1 MTIARRGSACEGYI
15 GRDDSDFCFVAMLKE
30 APPPTAE
37 PPIAQPKPADDTAQL
52 FTQDQLEAY
61 GTRLALTHRLADNPR
76 RGRPL
81 LPRLD
86 ESAERLDVAYA
97 YLSTVGRGDA
107 QPVAS
112 EQWLGDNHH
121 VVQDQVREI
130 RQDLPRRY
138 YQQLPKLAD
147 GPMQGY
153 PRIYLLARELI
164 GHTAGRIDLET
175 VIDFV
180 SAYQRASPLSIGETW
195 AVPIM
200 LRLALIEE
208 LRRLADSVVVA
219 RESREKARAWH
230 EAHADAEEWTPR
242 TIRKLLDDGR
252 LEDGRLPAA
261 FVVELLQ
268 WLRDQPSTAPAWH
281 ALQRALQEQ
290 GDSADEMLRLEH
302 QHQAAD
308 QLAISNAITSM
319 RRASAIDWTLFFE
332 RVSVVEHVLRD
343 DPAGAYAAMDFP
355 TRDRY
360 RHSIEQ
366 LASRSHQPEVAIA
379 QRAIELARGAIA
391 SEPLHDRQHHV
402 GYYLISRG
410 RFRLERDV
418 GYRPG
423 LHERLARF
431 VFRHPAVGYLGL
443 IAITIA
449 VSVASLLIYGA
460 RHGASGAGLWLVAA
474 AVLLPVSELA
484 ISLIN
489 LIVTAQVPPRPL
501 PKLAMRDG
509 IGETN
514 RTIVVVPTI
523 LESEARLDALVDDLE
538 VRFLGNRDAH
548 LHFAL
553 LGDFPDAHE
562 ASRPGDAAILARAA
576 DRVGELN
583 ARHGANRFLYFHRE
597 RRWNP
602 GEGLWMGWERKRG
615 KLAEFNRLLRG
626 AADTSFIA
634 SYGDL
639 SVLQSIRYVITLDS
653 DTQLPLETGRRLVG
667 TLAHPLNRPR
677 FDERLGRV
685 TEGYGVLQPR
695 VGVDVVSGS
704 RTAFAK
710 VFSGHVG
717 VDPYTTAV
725 SDIYQDLFHE
735 GSYVGKGIYDVDAF
749 DAALANRVPEN
760 ALLSH
765 DLFEGV
771 YARAGLCT
779 DVHLIDDYPPQY
791 LAFAARQHRWVRGD
805 WQIVRWLWRTVPD
818 AARRPVPNSLPIIAR
833 WKILDNLRRSLL
845 PIALVGLLASGW
857 TILPGS
863 ALCWTVVALLVLAF
877 PAYVQVARSLGS
889 RVRGVR
895 IRDHIAAERDNLVTS
910 ARQSFLSATF
920 LAHQAWLMADAIS
933 RTLWRLLISR
943 RHRLAWVSAYQA
955 ARVNPSAAQVLRQM
969 WAAPALA
976 VVVGVLVA
984 AVSPARLLLALPV
997 LALWAASPLIAF
1009 VTGQPLSHARQGLGP
1024 EDRTALRKV
1033 ARKTWR
1039 FFEDLVGPADHWLI
1053 PDNIQEDRKELVAH
1067 RTSPTNIGLQL
1078 LATVAAGD
1086 LGYISLSG
1094 VIDRLEP
1101 IFATLLKLPR
1111 YRGHFY
1117 NWYDTIRLT
1126 PLAPAYISTVDSGN
1140 LAGYLLTVKSALPMA
1155 VARAPII
1162 DTAFL
1167 SGLEDVLGLFE
1178 EAIGG
1183 VLEKRAGG
1191 VRRAFSKE
1199 LAGIRQS
1206 LIPRPE
1212 RLHEWRPLLD
1222 HLADQVASL
1231 AVLLH
1236 DLEESDS
1243 SATAGHP
1250 GLAEAALWLE
1260 RANVAIAQRIE
1271 DVERLFPWLS
1281 VIDDVDVSLRTLGR
1295 DCSLNDLIGW
1305 CGAALAT
1312 LQEHPGASELR
1323 AAIARSQSEAEQLVE
1338 RAMRLAELAD
1348 DFVEETEFGFLFDR
1362 ERQLFSIGY
1371 SVTDGRLDGSYYDTL
1386 ASEARLASYIAIAL
1400 GQIPHEHWFKLGRSL
1415 TPTGH
1420 ARALLSWSASMF
1432 EYLMPLLVMR
1442 AYPGTLLD
1450 ETYRAV
1456 IDRQM
1461 QYGVQRAVPWG
1472 VSESAYNAQDLEL
1485 NYQYRA
1491 FGVPGLGLKRGLGE
1505 DLVIAPYASILAA
1518 PLVPHDVARNLERMA
1533 REGAAGRYGFVEA
1546 IDYTPDRQP
1555 PGRRAGVVLPTYM
1568 AHHQGMSL
1576 VALDNA
1582 VNGAPM
1588 QQRFHAEPRV
1598 QAADLLLQEQIPRLV
1613 PLRNPPMEI
1622 ADHVPSPRTAQPSF
1636 RRYGSAQTLS
1646 PRCHLL
1652 SNGSYV
1658 LMLTNGG
1665 GGFSRHQQIAL
1676 TRWRED
1682 VTTDA
1687 WGTFCYVRD
1696 RETGDLWSTAY
1707 QPTGREPDDYEVIFA
1722 PDRVVFRRVDGEI
1735 ETRTEIVVSP
1745 EDEAELRRVSITNH
1759 GSRSRSLD
1767 VASYAEVVLAPPDAD
1782 LSHPAFSNLFVE
1794 TRRVPD
1800 RDALVCTRR
1809 PRAGGAHVYLVH
1821 VMSGRSPAGMASRHE
1836 TDRARFIGRGRTL
1849 DRPAALMGREGFSNT
1864 TGAVLDPI
1872 VSLAQSIRLPPG
1884 ATARV
1889 AFTTG
1894 YAESE
1899 AQALQLVDKYQDRR
1913 AVARALALAS
1923 THSQIELR
1931 HLNLTVDDTNLFQR
1945 LAGRLI
1951 SGDSR
1956 LRDAAA
1962 IVENRRGQRE
1972 LWKYGIS
1979 GDLPILLARV
1989 ADSSEAPLVTELLR
2003 AHEYLRLK
2011 GLAFDL
2017 VVLNEHPASYRQ
2029 ELQEQLQ
2036 QLVDTS
2042 PAQPWI
2048 DKPGGVFLR
2057 RSDLMPPEDQVLL
2070 RAVARAVMDAAQ
2082 GSLRNQL
2089 SRPQRIYDEPS
2100 RDSVEELA
2108 PPKAKPLL
2116 SSLSERDLEMPNGR
2130 GGFDEGGSEY
2140 VIQTDGLKHPLPPAP
2155 WSNVVAR
2162 PQFGFACTETGCGY
2176 TWSVNS
2182 HENRLTPWRND
2193 PVSDQPGEALFIRDE
2208 ETGASWS
2215 ATPLPAIDLLPYV
2228 TRHGQGYSVFE
2239 HNRNELDSQ
2248 LVLFVAPDDPV
2259 KVFRIALRNRS
2270 SRRRRCS
2277 ATLYVEWVLGENRSR
2292 TSAHVV
2298 TEREPATGA
2307 VMARNVFRQE
2317 LGSRVAFVD
2326 LSSGS
2331 GRSVTGDRTEFIGRN
2346 GRLASPAGQRRVTL
2360 SNRVGPA
2367 LDPCGAI
2374 RVRLDLDPGAEQVL
2388 IGVLGDA
2395 EDEAHAREL
2404 IERYRDR
2411 NAVEDALRRTT
2422 SYWNDLLGTI
2432 AVRTPDRATDVML
2445 NRWILYQTLS
2455 CRIWGRSAFYQS
2467 SGAFGFRDQLQDTLA
2482 LVMAAPSI
2490 VREHLLHAASRQFVE
2505 GDVQH
2510 WWHEPGGQGVRTRF
2524 SDDRLWLVY
2533 AALQYIGATG
2543 DEGVLD
2549 EVVPYLSARS
2559 LNPDEHEIYEKP
2571 TVANESGTLYD
2582 HCLRALNVSLLT
2594 GAHGLPLMGTGDWND
2609 GMNLVGAGGKG
2620 ESVWLAWFLVSL
2632 LRPFAEIAAKRSD
2645 VELAQR
2651 YRDHATAVASAIES
2665 AWDGAWYRRAY
2676 FDDGTPLGSKDNPE
2690 CQIDAIAQSW
2700 AALSGAG
2707 DPARARQAMEAVDR
2721 RLVRRGDRL
2730 VLLLAPPFDHMTP
2743 SPGYIQGYV
2752 PGVRENGGQYTHAAL
2767 WNVLA
2772 WARLGDGD
2780 RAFELFSLL
2789 NPVNHSRTVD
2799 DVQRYRVE
2807 PYVVAADVYSASQH
2821 IGRGGWTWY
2830 TGSAGWMYRIGIEAL
2845 LGITLRR
2852 SALHIDPCIPKSWPE
2867 YEVTFKPSGTPY
2879 RIVVE
2884 NPDGVCRGVRRI
2896 EVDGV
2901 DHTGQDIALVDDG
2914 VEHRVRVILGAPSQP
2929 SA

>member
-1 MTIARRGSACEGYI
+1 
-15 GRDDSDFCFVAMLKE
+15 MLKE
-30 APPPTAE
+30 APPQPAE
-37 PPIAQPKPADDTAQL
+37 PQLAADPAQL
-52 FTQDQLEAY
+52 FSQDQLEAY
-61 GTRLALTHRLADNPR
+61 AARLALTHRLADNPR

-86 ESAERLDVAYA
+86 ESAERLDAAYA

-112 EQWLGDNHH
+112 EQWLRDNHH

-130 RQDLPRRY
+130 RQDLPRKY

-147 GPMQGY
+147 GPFQGY
-153 PRIYLLARELI
+153 PRIYVLARELI
-164 GHTAGRIDLET
+164 AHTAGRIDLET
-175 VIDFV
+175 VVDFAT
-180 SAYQRASPLSIGETW
+180 AYQRTAALSIGETW

-208 LRRLADSVVVA
+208 LRRLADGVVAA
-219 RESREKARAWH
+219 RESREKARKWH
-230 EAHADAEEWTPR
+230 QAHADVDELTPR
-242 TIRKLLDDGR
+242 GIRRLLDDGR
-252 LEDGRLPAA
+252 LADGRLPAA

-268 WLRDQPSTAPAWH
+268 WLRDQPSTVAPAWQ
-281 ALQRALQEQ
+281 ALQAALQEQ

-308 QLAISNAITSM
+308 QLEISNAITSM
-319 RRASAIDWTLFFE
+319 RHASAIDWTLFFE
-332 RVSVVEHVLRD
+332 RVSVVEQILRD
-343 DPAGAYAAMDFP
+343 DPAGAYGAMDFS

-366 LASRSHQPEVAIA
+366 LASRARQSEVAIA
-379 QRAIELARGAIA
+379 QRALELAREAST
-391 SEPLHDRQHHV
+391 SEPARDRQHHV

-418 GYRPG
+418 GYRAG
-423 LHERLARF
+423 TRERLARF

-443 IAITIA
+443 IAGAIAIT
-449 VSVASLLIYGA
+449 VASFVIYGA
-460 RHGASGAGLWLVAA
+460 RHGGSRAGLWLVAA
-474 AVLLPVSELA
+474 AVLLPISELV

-489 LIVTAQVPPRPL
+489 LIITAQVPPRPL

-509 IGETN
+509 IPAAD

-523 LESEARLDALVDDLE
+523 IESEARLNALFDDLE
-538 VRFLGNRDAH
+538 VRFLGNRDPH

-553 LGDFPDAHE
+553 LADFPDAHE
-562 ASRPGDAAILARAA
+562 ASRGADAAILERAKQ
-576 DRVGELN
+576 RVDELN
-583 ARHGANRFLYFHRE
+583 ASHGSDRFFYFHRE

-626 AADTSFIA
+626 ATDTSFIV
-634 SYGDL
+634 SEGDVTIL
-639 SVLQSIRYVITLDS
+639 RSVRYVITLDS

-677 FDERLGRV
+677 FDQRLGRV

-695 VGVDVVSGS
+695 VGVDVVSGN

-725 SDIYQDLFHE
+725 SDVYQDLFHE

-779 DVHLIDDYPPQY
+779 DIQLIDDYPPQY

-818 AARRPVPNSLPIIAR
+818 ASRRPVLNSLPVIAR

-845 PIALVGLLASGW
+845 PIALVGLLAAGW

-863 ALCWTVVALLVLAF
+863 ALMWTVLAVLVLAF

-895 IRDHIAAERDNLVTS
+895 IRDHIAAERDNLITS
-910 ARQSFLSATF
+910 ARQSLLSATF
-920 LAHQAWLMADAIS
+920 LAHQAWLMADGIG
-933 RTLWRLLISR
+933 RTLWRLLISG
-943 RHRLAWVSAYQA
+943 RHRLQWVSAYQA
-955 ARVNPSAAQVLRQM
+955 ARANPTAATVVRQM

-976 VVVGVLVA
+976 VAVGVVVA
-984 AVSPARLLLALPV
+984 VESPARLLLALPMIV
-997 LALWAASPLIAF
+997 LWVISPGIAY
-1009 VTGQPLSHARQGLGP
+1009 VTGQPLSHAGQVPDAAERA
-1024 EDRTALRKV
+1024 ELRKV
-1033 ARKTWR
+1033 ARRTWR
-1039 FFEDLVGPADHWLI
+1039 FFEDLVGPGDHWLV
-1053 PDNIQEDRKELVAH
+1053 PDNIQEDRKELIAH

-1078 LATVAAGD
+1078 LATLSAGD
-1086 LGYISLSG
+1086 LGYIGISG
-1094 VIDRLEP
+1094 VVDRLEP
-1101 IFATLLKLPR
+1101 TFATLLKLPR

-1117 NWYDTIRLT
+1117 NWYDTTRLL

-1140 LAGYLLTVKSALPMA
+1140 LAGYLLTLKSGLPA
-1155 VARAPII
+1155 AIARRPII
-1162 DTAFL
+1162 DDSFL
-1167 SGLEDVLGLFE
+1167 RGFEDVIGLFE
-1178 EAIGG
+1178 EALAG
-1183 VLEKRAGG
+1183 VLERGTGG
-1191 VRRAFSKE
+1191 IRRAFNKE
-1199 LAGIRQS
+1199 LAGIRQC
-1206 LIPRPE
+1206 LTQQPE
-1212 RLHEWRPLLD
+1212 RLHEWQPFLD
-1222 HLADQVASL
+1222 QLTDRLAAL
-1231 AVLLH
+1231 AVLL
-1236 DLEESDS
+1236 DQLEDEPSPGS
-1243 SATAGHP
+1243 SGP
-1250 GLAEAALWLE
+1250 PVIAEAAVWLE
-1260 RANVAIAQRIE
+1260 RANVAIAQRIA
-1271 DVERLFPWLS
+1271 DLNRFVPWATT
-1281 VIDDVDVSLRTLGR
+1281 IGDGQGFELRAPGAA
-1295 DCSLNDLIGW
+1295 CSLTDLIAW
-1305 CGAALAT
+1305 CGASLAALPQGRDA
-1312 LQEHPGASELR
+1312 LPLR
-1323 AAIARSQSEAEQLVE
+1323 AAITQSQAEAEELVE
-1338 RAMRLAELAD
+1338 RAQRLAELAD

-1371 SVTDGRLDGSYYDTL
+1371 SVTDGRLDSSYYDTL
-1386 ASEARLASYIAIAL
+1386 ASEARLASFVAIAL

-1415 TPTGH
+1415 TPAGG

-1432 EYLMPLLVMR
+1432 EYFMPLLVMR

-1456 IDRQM
+1456 LDRQI
-1461 QYGVQRAVPWG
+1461 QYAAKRGVPWG
-1472 VSESAYNAQDLEL
+1472 ISESAYNAQDLDL

-1491 FGVPGLGLKRGLGE
+1491 FGVPGLGLKRGLAE
-1505 DLVIAPYASILAA
+1505 DLVVAPYASILAA
-1518 PLVPHDVARNLERMA
+1518 PIAPVDVVRNLERLS

-1555 PGRRAGVVLPTYM
+1555 PGHRSGVVLPTYM

-1576 VALDNA
+1576 IALDNA
-1582 VNGAPM
+1582 INGAPM
-1588 QQRFHAEPRV
+1588 QHRFHAEPRV
-1598 QAADLLLQEQIPRLV
+1598 QAADLLLQERIPRLV

-1622 ADHVPSPRTAQPSF
+1622 ADHVPSLRTAPPSF
-1636 RRYGSAQTLS
+1636 RRYSTAQTLS

-1658 LMLTNGG
+1658 VMLTNSGG
-1665 GGFSRHQQIAL
+1665 GYSRRQQIAL

-1682 VTTDA
+1682 VTTDG
-1687 WGTFCYVRD
+1687 WGSFCYVRD

-1722 PDRVVFRRVDGEI
+1722 PDRAVFRRVDGEI

-1759 GSRSRSLD
+1759 GLRPRSLD
-1767 VASYAEVVLAPPDAD
+1767 IASYAEVVLAPGDAD
-1782 LSHPAFSNLFVE
+1782 LAHPAFSNLFVE
-1794 TRRVPD
+1794 TTRMPERE
-1800 RDALVCTRR
+1800 ALICTRR
-1809 PRAGGAHVYLVH
+1809 PRTGTDRLYLIH
-1821 VMSGRSPAGMASRHE
+1821 VMSGGGTAGTAGRYE
-1836 TDRARFIGRGRTL
+1836 TDRARFVGRGRTL
-1849 DRPAALMGREGFSNT
+1849 DRPAALLGRDGFSNT

-1894 YAESE
+1894 YADSE
-1899 AQALQLVDKYQDRR
+1899 AQAHHLIEKYSDRR

-1931 HLNLTVDDTNLFQR
+1931 HLNLTVDDTTLFQR
-1945 LAGRLI
+1945 FAGRLI
-1951 SGDSR
+1951 SGDNR
-1956 LRDAAA
+1956 LRAFDAIA
-1962 IVENRRGQRE
+1962 ENRQGQRD

-1979 GDLPILLARV
+1979 GDIPIVLARV
-1989 ADSSEAPLVTELLR
+1989 ADGTEAPLIVELLK

-2017 VVLNEHPASYRQ
+2017 VILNEHPASYLQ
-2029 ELQEQLQ
+2029 ELQHLLQ

-2057 RSDLMPPEDQVLL
+2057 RSDLMPPEDQLLL
-2070 RAVARAVMDAAQ
+2070 RAAARAVMNAAQ
-2082 GSLRNQL
+2082 GGLRNQL
-2089 SRPQRIYDEPS
+2089 SRPQRLLDEAVWSTVDEFAQRATKTVSSPPI
-2100 RDSVEELA
+2100 EPELE
-2108 PPKAKPLL
+2108 L
-2116 SSLSERDLEMPNGR
+2116 PNGF
-2130 GGFDEGGSEY
+2130 GGFTDDGREY
-2140 VIQTDGLKHPLPPAP
+2140 VIHTDALKRPLPPSP
-2155 WSNVVAR
+2155 WTNVVAQ

-2176 TWSVNS
+2176 TWSINS

-2193 PVSDQPGEALFIRDE
+2193 PVSDQPGEVVFIRDE
-2208 ETGASWS
+2208 ETGAFWS
-2215 ATPLPAIDLLPYV
+2215 ATPLPASDREAYL
-2228 TRHGQGYSVFE
+2228 TRHGHGYSVFE
-2239 HNRNELDSQ
+2239 HSRNELGSE
-2248 LVLFVAPDDPV
+2248 LVLFVSPDEPI
-2259 KVFRIALRNRS
+2259 KFFRITLRNLS

-2277 ATLYVEWVLGENRSR
+2277 VTLYVEWVLGENRSR
-2292 TSAHVV
+2292 TSAHIV
-2298 TEREPATGA
+2298 TKLEPATGA
-2307 VMARNVFRQE
+2307 VTARNVFRQE
-2317 LGSRVAFVD
+2317 FGSRVAFLD
-2326 LSSGS
+2326 LSEGHT
-2331 GRSVTGDRTEFIGRN
+2331 RSVTGDRTEFIGRN
-2346 GRLASPAGQRRVTL
+2346 GSLARAAAQRRLEL
-2360 SNRVGPA
+2360 SHRVGSA
-2367 LDPCGAI
+2367 FDPCGAI
-2374 RVRLDLDPGAEQVL
+2374 RVRVDLGPGGEQVL

-2395 EDEAHAREL
+2395 EDESHARDL
-2404 IERYRDR
+2404 VQRYRNRD
-2411 NAVEDALRRTT
+2411 AVDKVLSRTT
-2422 SYWNDLLGTI
+2422 SYWNDLLGVVN
-2432 AVRTPDRATDVML
+2432 VRTPDRAMDLML
-2445 NRWILYQTLS
+2445 NRWLLYQTLS

-2467 SGAFGFRDQLQDTLA
+2467 SGAFGFRDQLQDALA
-2482 LVMAAPSI
+2482 LMMSAPAL
-2490 VREHLLHAASRQFVE
+2490 VRDHLLRAASRQFVE
-2505 GDVQH
+2505 GDAQH

-2524 SDDRLWLVY
+2524 SDDRLWLIY
-2533 AALQYIGATG
+2533 ATLHYITATG

-2549 EVVPYLSARS
+2549 EVAPYLSARL
-2559 LNPDEHEIYEKP
+2559 LNPDEHEIYDRP
-2571 TVANESGTLYD
+2571 AVANESGTLYD
-2582 HCLRALNVSLLT
+2582 HCVRALSVSLST

-2620 ESVWLAWFLVSL
+2620 ESVWLGWFLVSL
-2632 LRPFAEIAAKRSD
+2632 LRPFADIATKRGD
-2645 VELAQR
+2645 RELAER
-2651 YRDHATAVASAIES
+2651 YRHHATAVTSAIES
-2665 AWDGAWYRRAY
+2665 AWDGDWYRRAY
-2676 FDDGTPLGSKDNPE
+2676 FDDGTPLGSKENTE

-2707 DPARARQAMEAVDR
+2707 DEARARQAMEAVDQ
-2721 RLVRRGDRL
+2721 RLVRRDDRL
-2730 VLLLAPPFDHMTP
+2730 VLLLAPPFDRMTP

-2772 WARLGDGD
+2772 FARLGDGD
-2780 RAFELFSLL
+2780 RAFELFSIL
-2789 NPVNHSRTVD
+2789 NPVNHTRTPEE
-2799 DVQRYRVE
+2799 VQRYRAE
-2807 PYVVAADVYSASQH
+2807 PYVVAADVYSAPQH
-2821 IGRGGWTWY
+2821 TGRGGWTWY
-2830 TGSAGWMYRIGIEAL
+2830 TGSAGWMYRIGIETL
-2845 LGITLRR
+2845 LGISLRR
-2852 SALHIDPCIPKSWPE
+2852 GALHIDPCIPKSWPR
-2867 YEVTFKPSGTPY
+2867 YEVTFKPSRTPY
-2879 RIVVE
+2879 HIVVE
-2884 NPDGVCRGVRRI
+2884 NPDGVSRGVKRI

-2901 DHTGQDIALVDDG
+2901 DHTGQDIPFADDG
-2914 VEHRVRVILGAPSQP
+2914 VQHSVRVVLGD
-2929 SA
+2929 